1 MNIKLFLSYTLCLNH
16 RKSREMDVAVNGLSI
31 DALEAQLKEFE
42 PETIMV
48 ERAIE
53 STLVFELAKI
63 II

>member
-1 MNIKLFLSYTLCLNH
+1 MCLNH
-16 RKSREMDVAVNGLSI
+16 RKSREMDVDVYGLSI

-42 PETIMV
+42 PEIIMV
-48 ERAIE
+48 ERANE

>member
-1 MNIKLFLSYTLCLNH
+1 
-16 RKSREMDVAVNGLSI
+16 MDVAVNGLSI

-53 STLVFELAKI
+53 STLVFKLAKI
-63 II
+63 IIWILS

>member
-1 MNIKLFLSYTLCLNH
+1 MCLNH

-42 PETIMV
+42 PETIMI

-53 STLVFELAKI
+53 STLVFKLAKI